1 MTVSKPDT
9 SWDDVA
15 TTPFSRVV
23 PNKVKKVKQNWD
35 VATTNVAPEK
45 VKKVKQKKKTS
56 VDHII
61 MLIIVLVLHDSV

>member
-15 TTPFSRVV
+15 TTPFSRMVS
-23 PNKVKKVKQNWD
+23 NKVKVKQNWD
-35 VATTNVAPEK
+35 VATTNVAP

>member
-15 TTPFSRVV
+15 TTPFSRMVS
-23 PNKVKKVKQNWD
+23 NKVKVKQNWD